1 MYLLLSILSSTLIF
15 IVFKLL
21 TKYKVS
27 TLHTITVN
35 YFVAFTI
42 GMASYKQPIT
52 IQSTLYSDWFP
63 GALFLGFLF
72 ISIFFV
78 MATTAQRNGVSVA
91 SVASKMSVVIP
102 IVFGIYMYD
111 ESKGVQK
118 ITGICFALI
127 AVYLASVK
135 SNSKIDFKKNLL
147 LPVLLFLGS
156 GTIDTSIKYIET
168 TYVPENG
175 IPIFSASI
183 FGIAAILGVI
193 TTIIK
198 KDFGFNLKSLASGLI
213 LGIVNYGS
221 IYFLLKALDNEL
233 FESSTLFTV
242 NHVGIMM
249 FSTLLG
255 LLAFRE
261 KLSLK
266 NWLGLGFAVIAITL
280 VTLA

>member
-15 IVFKLL
+15 IVFKLIS
-21 TKYKVS
+21 KYKVS

-35 YFVAFTI
+35 YFIAFGI
-42 GMASYKQPIT
+42 GISSYNQTIT
-52 IQSTLYSDWFP
+52 IQNTLYSDWFL

-78 MATTAQRNGVSVA
+78 MATTAQKNGVSVA

-102 IVFGIYMYD
+102 IIFGIYVYD
-111 ESKGVQK
+111 ESTGLQK
-118 ITGICFALI
+118 IIGICCALI

-135 SNSKIDFKKNLL
+135 SNSQVNLKKNLL
-147 LPVLLFLGS
+147 LPILLFIGS
-156 GTIDTSIKYIET
+156 GTIDTTIKYIET
-168 TYVPENG
+168 THVPENG
-175 IPIFSASI
+175 IPIFSATI
-183 FGIAAILGVI
+183 FGIAAILGTL
-193 TTIIK
+193 TTFIK
-198 KDFGFNLKSLASGLI
+198 KDFGFNLKSLVSGSV

-233 FESSTLFTV
+233 FESSTLFTI
-242 NHVGIMM
+242 NHVGVMM
-249 FSTLLG
+249 LSTLVG
-255 LLAFRE
+255 LFAFKE

-266 NWLGLGFAVIAITL
+266 NWLGICLAVIAITL